1 MSSLVLDCI
10 NKGGRSQL
18 LDLGTSRSQEEGK
31 GRREKYSD
39 QALEQAESSR
49 HVGLGHLECEPL
61 RGLRPR
67 RMEKTS

>member
-1 MSSLVLDCI
+1 M
-10 NKGGRSQL
+10 